1 MKKTSI
7 LLITASLSGLSSFGQ
22 PRPPRPP
29 AGIDFESSESL
40 PSQTRPPL
48 PNAAEAEIIERIQS
62 GEITPEE
69 GRERLG
75 EILPDPLMTGMV
87 PGMEK
92 KGPKP
97 TPGNFMKDGKP
108 NGFRPPVRPMKPELD
123 ESVKASLDQ
132 IKGLQDALAEE
143 MKATMKA
150 QLGENAS
157 KEERREAIRSF
168 QEQNKERIDAIK
180 EAQREIFSSIR
191 DARPPKPMRPELS
204 AELKAKA
211 DALKEKKD
219 ELHNARKQLHD
230 NLKDAT
236 EEDRELM
243 IAEFKEANKIKH
255 EEVKLQA
262 KELKEEIRAQAMV
275 ETEATRTSDR

>member
-1 MKKTSI
+1 
-7 LLITASLSGLSSFGQ
+7 
-22 PRPPRPP
+22 
-29 AGIDFESSESL
+29 
-40 PSQTRPPL
+40 
-48 PNAAEAEIIERIQS
+48 
-62 GEITPEE
+62 
-69 GRERLG
+69 
-75 EILPDPLMTGMV
+75 
-87 PGMEK
+87 
-92 KGPKP
+92 
-97 TPGNFMKDGKP
+97 
-108 NGFRPPVRPMKPELD
+108 
-123 ESVKASLDQ
+123 
-132 IKGLQDALAEE
+132 
-143 MKATMKA
+143 
-150 QLGENAS
+150 
-157 KEERREAIRSF
+157 
-168 QEQNKERIDAIK
+168 
-180 EAQREIFSSIR
+180 
-191 DARPPKPMRPELS
+191 MRPELS

>member
-7 LLITASLSGLSSFGQ
+7 LLITESLFGLSSFGQ

-62 GEITPEE
+62 GEFTPEE

-75 EILPDPLMTGMV
+75 EILPDPLRTGMV
-87 PGMEK
+87 PGMKK

-168 QEQNKERIDAIK
+168 QEHNKERIDAIK

-204 AELKAKA
+204 GPASAWGPARAGKNGG
-211 DALKEKKD
+211 ALQGWSRPRQD
-219 ELHNARKQLHD
+219 HGYP
-230 NLKDAT
+230 AT
-236 EEDRELM
+236 GMR
-243 IAEFKEANKIKH
+243 
-255 EEVKLQA
+255 
-262 KELKEEIRAQAMV
+262 
-275 ETEATRTSDR
+275 